1 MVLLATIKIIYL
13 LVEKQVEAKAKSNN
27 EHMLWTIARWLSRVL
42 KGIILDRMA
51 ARLYTLLLSLIT
63 QK

>member
-13 LVEKQVEAKAKSNN
+13 LVEKQVEAKAKLYN

>member
-1 MVLLATIKIIYL
+1 MVLLTTIKNIYL
-13 LVEKQVEAKAKSNN
+13 LVEKQVEAKAKSYN
-27 EHMLWTIARWLSRVL
+27 EHMLWTIARWLSRDL